1 MRPGWLQEI
10 IVGPLASRL
19 LALVI
24 LAWRACSYAGP
35 LGDGN
40 SLEKI
45 YSDESHCL
53 VAPEIR
59 GETDDSISCF
69 CRDAITDA
77 RYVVQNYFTNGKDR
91 KLVGV
96 VLTLWDHARRMCGA
110 HFDALEAT
118 EAKDWRW
125 SGPEV
130 TRDYPPDSEIDQIPP
145 DSHGFRS
152 VRYSVRLTYRDPGG
166 RVTRVENFTALDL
179 FPPNPRK

>member
-1 MRPGWLQEI
+1 MRPGWLREV

-19 LALVI
+19 LALAI

-45 YSDESHCL
+45 YSDESRCL

-77 RYVVQNYFTNGKDR
+77 RYVHQNYLINGKDR
-91 KLVGV
+91 NLIGV
-96 VLTLWDHARRMCGA
+96 YLALLDHVWRMCGA
-110 HFDALEAT
+110 HFDALEST
-118 EAKDWRW
+118 QAKDWRW

-130 TRDYPPDSEIDQIPP
+130 TRDYPPDSEIDQIRA
-145 DSHGFRS
+145 DSKGFRS
-152 VRYSVRLTYRDPGG
+152 VRYSVQLTYRDPGG

-179 FPPNPRK
+179 LPANPRK